1 MTVAALPIGGPYL
14 GCAPS
19 SRGFSPAAEK
29 LCGLLAEALSART
42 SVTLGGRYYAL
53 AEAAVDAMER
63 DWDGYGAWPVDLGAV
78 TRAKLLLRALP
89 TTIPEPDIGV
99 EPGGHIGL
107 DWYGGPGRAFTI
119 TIHGNGELKY
129 ATLFGRDRDYGSAQ
143 FVEEIPEQVAYHLGK
158 FLDRSA

>member
-1 MTVAALPIGGPYL
+1 M
-14 GCAPS
+14 
-19 SRGFSPAAEK
+19 
-29 LCGLLAEALSART
+29 
-42 SVTLGGRYYAL
+42 TLGGRYYAL

-63 DWDGYGAWPVDLGAV
+63 NWDGYGAWPVDLSAV
-78 TRAKLLLRALP
+78 NQAKLLLRALP
-89 TTIPEPDIGV
+89 TTIPDPDIGV

-158 FLDRSA
+158 FLDRSI